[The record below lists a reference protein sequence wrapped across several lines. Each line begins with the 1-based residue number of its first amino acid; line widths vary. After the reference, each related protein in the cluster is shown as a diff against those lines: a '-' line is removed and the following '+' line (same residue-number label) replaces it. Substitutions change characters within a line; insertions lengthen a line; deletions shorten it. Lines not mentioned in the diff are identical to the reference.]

1 MKLIINT
8 AHLLAGGAVQVALS
22 VINEC
27 KAFPENEYHVFVGR
41 GLKPLINTDN
51 YPSNYCFYFFD
62 WNQMTYINLLRREK
76 ILKRMGNR
84 IHPDCIVTTSGPSYF
99 PSKAPQIIGYNL
111 PVHIYLES
119 PYFTLISKKDK
130 IKLALKKIM
139 HRYFFQ
145 RDGNAIF
152 VQTDDLNNRV
162 RKLMKSNNV
171 YTITNTCSSFFKN
184 PLCDYKILPDK
195 EPDEIRLLTLTTYYL
210 HKNLEIIPLIID
222 HLVAKGYNNVKFV
235 LTLDNERFNRLIP
248 LEYRSF
254 VYNAGYVKPI
264 VCPALYKEC
273 DIMFLPTLLECFSAS
288 YPEAMIMEKPIITTD
303 IGFAHIVCKNS
314 ALYFK
319 PMDAQ
324 SATECIIRIMND
336 KELKNRLIENGIR
349 QLQTLDSP
357 EQRAKKIM
365 DLCKMVCNSQKSI

>member
-1 MKLIINT
+1 
-8 AHLLAGGAVQVALS
+8 
-22 VINEC
+22 
-27 KAFPENEYHVFVGR
+27 
-41 GLKPLINTDN
+41 
-51 YPSNYCFYFFD
+51 
-62 WNQMTYINLLRREK
+62 
-76 ILKRMGNR
+76 
-84 IHPDCIVTTSGPSYF
+84 VTTSGHSYF

-111 PVHIYLES
+111 PVHIYPES
-119 PYFTLISKKDK
+119 PFFTLISKKDK
-130 IKLALKKIM
+130 MKFALKKIM

-152 VQTDDLNNRV
+152 VQTDDVNKRV
-162 RKLMKSNNV
+162 RKLLKSNNV

-184 PLCDYKILPDK
+184 PLCDHKILPDK

-222 HLVAKGYNNVKFV
+222 QLVAKGYNNVKFV

-254 VYNAGYVKPI
+254 VYNADYVKPI
-264 VCPALYKEC
+264 ACPALYKEC

-349 QLQTLDSP
+349 QLQMLDSP
-357 EQRAKKIM
+357 EERAKKIM
-365 DLCKMVCNSQKSI
+365 DLCKMVCNNQKSTGRRKLP